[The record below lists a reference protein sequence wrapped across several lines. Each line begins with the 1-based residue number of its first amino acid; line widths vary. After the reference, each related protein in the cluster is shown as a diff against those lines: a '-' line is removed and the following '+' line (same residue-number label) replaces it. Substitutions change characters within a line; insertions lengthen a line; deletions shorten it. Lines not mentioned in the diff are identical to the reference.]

1 MTARRLRHRRRATSP
16 RPDMPLPS
24 RRLLLAALS
33 LACVGACAPP
43 TSYSAMVAGAPPG
56 QAPAPVYRNA
66 ITVGSVT
73 LGRDMGTPWTS
84 AVGPDQVQQALVQT
98 LAAAGLG
105 QPANGRFRL
114 DGLLLTLDRPYAGF
128 AMTVTATIV
137 WRLTDTT
144 NGAVVYDRTLRS
156 LGTATL
162 DDAITNDNRLRIA
175 DQRAVRANLQQLVQ
189 DLYALPSR

>member
-1 MTARRLRHRRRATSP
+1 
-16 RPDMPLPS
+16 MPLPS
-24 RRLLLAALS
+24 RRLLVAAFS
-33 LACVGACAPP
+33 FACVAACAPP
-43 TSYSAMVAGAPPG
+43 ASYSAMVPDISPG

-73 LGRDMGTPWTS
+73 VGRDRGTPWTS
-84 AVGPDQVQQALVQT
+84 AVGPDQVQQALAQT
-98 LAAAGLG
+98 LAVAGLG

-114 DGLLLTLDRPYAGF
+114 DGMLLTLDRPYAGF
-128 AMTVTATIV
+128 AMTVTATIA

-144 NGAVVYDRTLRS
+144 NGAVVYDRAFRT

-162 DDAITNDNRLRIA
+162 DDAIDNNNRLRIA

-189 DLYALPSR
+189 DLYALEPR

>member
-1 MTARRLRHRRRATSP
+1 
-16 RPDMPLPS
+16 MPLPS
-24 RRLLLAALS
+24 RRLLLAAFP

-43 TSYSAMVAGAPPG
+43 ASYSAMVAGAPMG

-84 AVGPDQVQQALVQT
+84 AVGPDQVQLALVQT

-105 QPANGRFRL
+105 QAANGRFRL
-114 DGLLLTLDRPYAGF
+114 DGQLLTLSRPYAGF
-128 AMTVTATIV
+128 AMTVTAAIA
-137 WRLTDTT
+137 WRLTDVT
-144 NGAVVYDRTLRS
+144 NGAVVYDRTLQG

-162 DDAITNDNRLRIA
+162 DDAIDNNNRLRIA
-175 DQRAVRANLQQLVQ
+175 DQRAIRANLQQLVQ
-189 DLYALPSR
+189 DLYSLPPR